1 MITISYKAK
10 QLGVF
15 IIKLLIVIAA
25 FFFIYQQLSKN
36 NGINWEVFQI
46 LLRKNDSITGIIFIL
61 FLSVLNRFL
70 EILKWQ
76 NLVSTIHKISLLE
89 ATKQVLASLTAGIF
103 TPNGLGE
110 YAGKA
115 LYYTKKETK
124 SILFLNIICNGIQLL
139 LTVFF
144 GVIGLFLIGFIY
156 WALIIIAIIILVYI
170 LLKLVKKIKIKGY
183 SFQNFTHKLQE
194 VPENIHRK
202 NALLGVARYLVFSH
216 QYYFLLIA
224 FDVNLSYLTLMAT
237 ITTVYFLASALPSF
251 QFLDFAVKGSIAVY
265 FFTLQDVNDW
275 IVVFITTLMW
285 FLNVVIPVFIG
296 SIYVMQYKPKWK

>member
-144 GVIGLFLIGFIY
+144 GVIGLFLIGFTY

-194 VPENIHRK
+194 VSENIHRK